1 MPDARKSELVAKR
14 APPPPTPHVE
24 LPDVDP
30 TKIPAS
36 IGIIMDGNGRW
47 AKRLGWER
55 IKGHTA
61 GITSVRE
68 TARACARL
76 GVKELT
82 LYAFSVENWKRPR
95 PEVEYLMTLLR
106 RFAVDERDEIDANGI
121 RFTTIGRTDELP
133 SATLTELRETERLS
147 SSNGGMV
154 LRLAL
159 NYGGR
164 AELADAA
171 RLLALDVEA
180 GRIRA
185 ADVGEDAL
193 ASRLYDPSMRDVDL
207 CIRTAGEMRVSN
219 FLLWQISYAELYVTE
234 VLWPE
239 FRKEHLHAAVR
250 AFAAR
255 ERRFGGLVGR

>member
-1 MPDARKSELVAKR
+1 VTVRSDPRLARRK
-14 APPPPTPHVE
+14 PPTPTPRE
-24 LPDVDP
+24 RLPDVDP
-30 TKIPAS
+30 RKIPAS

-61 GITSVRE
+61 GIDSVRE
-68 TARACARL
+68 TARECARL

-95 PEVEYLMTLLR
+95 PEVEYLMRLLR
-106 RFAVDERDEIDANGI
+106 RFAVDERPEIMTNAI
-121 RFTTIGRTDELP
+121 RFTTIGRTAELPAETLDELR
-133 SATLTELRETERLS
+133 ATERLS
-147 SSNGGMV
+147 AENEGMV

-164 AELADAA
+164 SEIADAA
-171 RLLALDVEA
+171 RRVAEDVAA
-180 GRIRA
+180 GRITP
-185 ADVGEDAL
+185 GEVSEETL
-193 ASRLYDPSMRDVDL
+193 ASKLYDPGMRDVDL
-207 CIRTAGEMRVSN
+207 VIRTAGEMRVSN
-219 FLLWQISYAELYVTE
+219 FLLWQISYAELYVTD

-239 FRKEHLHAAVR
+239 FRVEHLHEAIR
-250 AFAAR
+250 AYAAR